1 MAAKIKKGDTVE
13 VTTGKD
19 RGKRGTVLRVFP
31 ERERVMVERV
41 NIVKKHQKPNATT
54 RQGGII
60 EKEASL
66 HLSNVALRDRHERER
81 IAVGEEHP
89 VRIHVEVPCARL
101 FEVLPQALCF
111 GG

>member
-1 MAAKIKKGDTVE
+1 MAARIRKGDLVE

-19 RGKRGTVLRVFP
+19 RGKRGTVLRVHVAT
-31 ERERVMVERV
+31 ERVTVERV

-66 HLSNVALRDRHERER
+66 HVSNVALVHK
-81 IAVGEEHP
+81 GEKTRVAFRVIDGKKKRWSKKHDEA
-89 VRIHVEVPCARL
+89 ID
-101 FEVLPQALCF
+101 
-111 GG
+111 G

>member
-1 MAAKIKKGDTVE
+1 MAARIRKGDLVE

-19 RGKRGTVLRVFP
+19 RGKRGTVLRVHVA
-31 ERERVMVERV
+31 RERVTVERV

-66 HLSNVALRDRHERER
+66 HVSNVALVHK
-81 IAVGEEHP
+81 GETTRVAFRVIDGKKRRWSKKHDEA
-89 VRIHVEVPCARL
+89 ID
-101 FEVLPQALCF
+101 
-111 GG
+111 G

>member
-1 MAAKIKKGDTVE
+1 MSAKIKKGDMVE
-13 VTTGKD
+13 VTVGRD

-31 ERERVMVERV
+31 ERERVMIERV

-66 HLSNVALRDRHERER
+66 HVSNVALIHKGEKTRVAFRV
-81 IAVGEEHP
+81 VGGKKLRWSKKHDEA
-89 VRIHVEVPCARL
+89 ID
-101 FEVLPQALCF
+101 
-111 GG
+111 G

>member
-13 VTTGKD
+13 VLIGRD
-19 RGKRGTVLRVFP
+19 AGKRGTVLRVDP
-31 ERERVMVERV
+31 AAERLVVERV

-66 HLSNVALRDRHERER
+66 HVSNVALVHKGERTR
-81 IAVGEEHP
+81 VGFKVVGGKK
-89 VRIHVEVPCARL
+89 VRWSKKHDEAID
-101 FEVLPQALCF
+101 
-111 GG
+111 G